1 MCSRARERV
10 GVLSSQTHTGHF
22 SHRCCTLEIPSA
34 ESGHGTLVV
43 APSHSYHCSSRQYIS
58 RWDKIS
64 SRVEVLRRRVEQ
76 MVGPMQGLEGGTMS
90 ENANRAT
97 RSGTTQGENLSFVTD
112 LWKRVHPGHFL
123 TVEV

>member
-1 MCSRARERV
+1 MCAQEQGKGWGCFPLR
-10 GVLSSQTHTGHF
+10 HTGHF
-22 SHRCCTLEIPSA
+22 SHRSCTLEIPSA

-43 APSHSYHCSSRQYIS
+43 APSHSYHWSSRQYIS

-76 MVGPMQGLEGGTMS
+76 MVGPMQGLEGGAS

-97 RSGTTQGENLSFVTD
+97 PGENLSFVTH